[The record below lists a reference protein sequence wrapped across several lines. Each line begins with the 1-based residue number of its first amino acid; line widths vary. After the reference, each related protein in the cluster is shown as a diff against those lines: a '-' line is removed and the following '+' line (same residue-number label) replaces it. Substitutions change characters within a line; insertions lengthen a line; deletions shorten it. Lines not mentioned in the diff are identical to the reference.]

1 MFEYTRRQL
10 AEQTAENQRMLQERN
25 EVGLRLEAELQKQK
39 ERKYVEVPK
48 VDNTYVAM
56 EAAES
61 RTGRHKVRSL
71 IARAKRV
78 GKTLDKKSR
87 ERNFNTG
94 SARGVKMIHVRETH
108 NGQSWRQS
116 WRQ

>member
-56 EAAES
+56 ECAES
-61 RTGRHKVRSL
+61 RTGRHK
-71 IARAKRV
+71 V